1 MSVIVIFAVSV
12 AVALVRVVAA
22 AAVVFV
28 VSGMPEIAQLV
39 ARVLDGWKFLQ
50 SGLRRRPRRC
60 GGGGTAAS
68 AW

>member
-1 MSVIVIFAVSV
+1 LLFLLLLLWFVLLLLLLLFLLF
-12 AVALVRVVAA
+12 LVCLRLR
-22 AAVVFV
+22 
-28 VSGMPEIAQLV
+28 SGPRMV